1 MTDFVKHLPR
11 ASIPEGAVRFWDVD
25 DARRWLGVRAPAAFA
40 PVRGAWLLG
49 TLVILSLVLTSWNG
63 AQPAGLAA
71 GRPGYGLVVLL
82 AALPLWFRYLP
93 AGVLAAAPVLAADA
107 ALAAA
112 RASGVAG
119 RTGRALVL
127 ACCAWAFTGAL
138 LRLRARRRQRGLS
151 LAAAGPARFA
161 LPSPLPAAHRRRG
174 VPGIVLGSLCCAAAA
189 ALLAGTQPHP
199 DPYDL
204 SGRPLLAGALL
215 VVGSAVLGRG
225 SGSRL
230 AARRLHARPQP
241 ALLVGVRRA
250 ASGHLWLVP
259 DAVTRSAPPLIAY
272 SSAAENSLT
281 GQRLLLARSARD
293 LRTLHH
299 DVDPGSEP
307 IEAVLHGPVYEGAE
321 VVVECAVYEGDIRLV
336 PYVTAAPLLP
346 RRVHGL
352 GGWQPSGSSFRER
365 VREAERLAREERAE
379 RAERERK
386 RKESRS
392 SDTAAGGCGGGGCDS
407 GCGGGGCG
415 GCG

>member
-25 DARRWLGVRAPAAFA
+25 DARRWIGARAPAAFA
-40 PVRGAWLLG
+40 PARGARLLG
-49 TLVILSLVLTSWNG
+49 TLVILSLVLTSWSG
-63 AQPAGLAA
+63 APATGLAA
-71 GRPGYGLVVLL
+71 GRPGYALVVLL
-82 AALPLWFRYLP
+82 AALPVWFRYLP
-93 AGVLAAAPVLAADA
+93 AAVLAAAPVLAADA
-107 ALAAA
+107 ALAAT
-112 RASGVAG
+112 RASGAAG
-119 RTGRALVL
+119 RTGRALVV

-151 LAAAGPARFA
+151 LAAAGPDRFA

-174 VPGIVLGSLCCAAAA
+174 LTGMVLGSLCCAAAA
-189 ALLAGTQPHP
+189 GALVGAPAHP
-199 DPYDL
+199 DPYEL
-204 SGRPLLAGALL
+204 SGRQVCAGALL
-215 VVGSAVLGRG
+215 VAGSALLGRG
-225 SGSRL
+225 CGSRL

-259 DAVTRSAPPLIAY
+259 DAVTRTAPPLIAY
-272 SSAAENSLT
+272 SSASENSLT
-281 GQRLLLARSARD
+281 GQRVLLARSARA

-379 RAERERK
+379 RERR